1 MRWGTRLRFVTPL
14 ACVAG
19 CLFAPSPAHA
29 TSFVVKC
36 ASTHVASDDPIV
48 FPGQAGASHRH
59 EFYGARGVTAAS
71 TAAQLHRSPSSC
83 RLRADT
89 ASYWAPTLE
98 VDGRLVRGSLA
109 AYYTRGAKPRAA
121 ALPAG
126 LKLVA
131 GDMRAAAPQ
140 SMRVTD
146 WQCVGGRART
156 LAGAPVQNPH
166 LRTVPTTCRA
176 DQRLGAWVRF
186 PDCWNGRDLDTAD
199 HRSHLAYASPKGA
212 CPASHPVAV
221 MQLQL
226 LITWPVRP
234 RGASRITLAGG
245 RLGATGM
252 HADFWN
258 TWQQPTL
265 RQLRWNCIEVAAN
278 CGELSSGSTRY
289 SMPWPAPEF
298 GAPGVVGAGS
308 GAMSPSMPMSAG
320 CDCCAPGS
328 ASPVAFSRRTSST
341 CVA

>member
-1 MRWGTRLRFVTPL
+1 MGAARLTHLPLGATALLAFFVAGLLVTP
-14 ACVAG
+14 
-19 CLFAPSPAHA
+19 PAARA

-48 FPGQAGASHRH
+48 FPGQAGAAHRH

-71 TAAQLHRSPSSC
+71 TAPELHRSSSSC

-89 ASYWAPTLE
+89 AAYWAPTLE

-109 AYYTRGAKPRAA
+109 AYYTRGTKPRAA

-131 GDMRAAAPQ
+131 GNPHAATPQ
-140 SMRVTD
+140 SMRITD
-146 WQCVGGRART
+146 WQCIGGAARST
-156 LAGAPVQNPH
+156 TGARSASPH
-166 LRTVPTTCRA
+166 ARIVPTTCRS
-176 DQRLGAWVRF
+176 DQRLGAWIRF
-186 PDCWNGRDLDTAD
+186 PDCWNGRDLDSPD
-199 HRSHLAYASPKGA
+199 HKTHLAYASPKGA

-234 RGASRITLAGG
+234 RPASIVTLAGG
-245 RLGATGM
+245 RLAATGM

-258 TWQQPTL
+258 TWQQSTL

-278 CGELSSGSTRY
+278 CGELSSGATRY
-289 SMPWPAPEF
+289 ASAWPAPEF
-298 GAPGVVGAGS
+298 GASPAADAGS
-308 GAMSPSMPMSAG
+308 GVMSPSMPM
-320 CDCCAPGS
+320 
-328 ASPVAFSRRTSST
+328 
-341 CVA
+341 